1 MFILTFI
8 CACLPVLYVDLV
20 RGSTLTA
27 PPLSALVVGFE
38 GAYDLSLLANTLS
51 DQGVDVTLVVPEPI
65 ADNLYENL
73 IDVDVYRLKVSFEK
87 SEFSEDQAL
96 KFCENFLDDKELSR
110 KIQEIQPTFTLFP
123 ALRHDGCLLPWVKSI
138 ESIPVLLTRNSYE
151 EIYTVERT
159 GAALPILQGSFWTRI
174 LANLAW
180 KSISSNIENYYVT
193 QAFKLAKERLQNV
206 HIEQEDLYSD
216 VRLVLWGA
224 DTILRMDF
232 ASLTQMLVE
241 VGCHH
246 CRGPQPLPAELQKS
260 LIEHRLGSIVVL
272 LDERYKPLI
281 QQIAPKLPQGRQG
294 QAIVW
299 KTAESVEK
307 EENLPENFYVWQ
319 NVDRQDLI
327 GNGRTRV
334 VLSHCADTELLEI
347 AFHGTPVICFPRNAQ
362 ESKNADRAV
371 QLGFARTISN
381 GDQTNS
387 DDVTNLIGTVHST
400 TDYRENGR
408 KASVA
413 IRDRLNPASDR
424 LIYWLRYVART
435 KGDREKFLVPPKR
448 VSTFYEDFQFFIG
461 LCTGAI
467 VGLILAG
474 IGFLVR
480 YVVTSNRIRKSK
492 GRYER

>member
-1 MFILTFI
+1 M
-8 CACLPVLYVDLV
+8 
-20 RGSTLTA
+20 
-27 PPLSALVVGFE
+27 
-38 GAYDLSLLANTLS
+38 
-51 DQGVDVTLVVPEPI
+51 
-65 ADNLYENL
+65 
-73 IDVDVYRLKVSFEK
+73 
-87 SEFSEDQAL
+87 
-96 KFCENFLDDKELSR
+96 
-110 KIQEIQPTFTLFP
+110 
-123 ALRHDGCLLPWVKSI
+123 LPWVKSI
-138 ESIPVLLTRNSYE
+138 ESIPVLLTRHSYE

-216 VRLVLWGA
+216 VRLVFWGA

-272 LDERYKPLI
+272 LDVRYKSLI

-299 KTAESVEK
+299 KTAESIEK
-307 EENLPENFYVWQ
+307 EENLENFYIWQ

-424 LIYWLRYVART
+424 LVYWLRYVART

-448 VSTFYEDFQFFIG
+448 VSTFYEDFQFFVG